1 MPLGQV
7 NCVLASVYA
16 RLRDIALWNGVFA
29 SSLRLPYKSYA
40 ALCLGCTV
48 GHTYELASEYSMWSP
63 WPESRCERGVGRI
76 PTQARPHPHTLGT
89 SNKTHKAVQF
99 FIIVRKYQK
108 WLSQLRPP
116 SHPWLLM
123 PLPVHRNSR
132 KHIFQLK
139 LSTKY
144 SLFSTNCSC
153 VFIRWLFQDILRYVW
168 VRFRSDSAMAFDQ
181 SLRRRLIN
189 WG

>member
-7 NCVLASVYA
+7 NCVLASVFA
-16 RLRDIALWNGVFA
+16 GLRDVALWNGVFA

-76 PTQARPHPHTLGT
+76 PTQAGPPSPPPGT
-89 SNKTHKAVQF
+89 SNKTHIAVQF
-99 FIIVRKYQK
+99 FNSSQIIPKK
-108 WLSQLRPP
+108 IAQLQIP

-144 SLFSTNCSC
+144 SLFKLQLCFHQM
-153 VFIRWLFQDILRYVW
+153 VVPRYSEICMGQIQ
-168 VRFRSDSAMAFDQ
+168 VRFCYGIWPKFAP
-181 SLRRRLIN
+181 
-189 WG
+189 

>member
-1 MPLGQV
+1 MQHCALVAQLATRPSWPLNTQCDHHG
-7 NCVLASVYA
+7 LSP
-16 RLRDIALWNGVFA
+16 GV
-29 SSLRLPYKSYA
+29 
-40 ALCLGCTV
+40 
-48 GHTYELASEYSMWSP
+48 
-63 WPESRCERGVGRI
+63 RGVERI
-76 PTQARPHPHTLGT
+76 PTQAGPPSPPPGT
-89 SNKTHKAVQF
+89 SNKTHIAVQF
-99 FIIVRKYQK
+99 FNSSQIIPKNIA
-108 WLSQLRPP
+108 QLQIP

-144 SLFSTNCSC
+144 FLLSTNCSC

-189 WG
+189 